1 MEVKMKTRHR
11 NKTLSIRLSENEK
24 ELLIRKAKQRRQN
37 ITEYILSTVLYESD
51 VDHVYLI
58 EMLKVLREASGRL
71 DSIQKQNTVSQNKD
85 LTTLFHEIL
94 DKQKEINNQIIKF
107 SADFYRR

>member
-1 MEVKMKTRHR
+1 MKTRYR
-11 NKTLSIRLSENEK
+11 NKTLSIRLSGNEK
-24 ELLIRKAKQRRQN
+24 ELLIRKAKQRGKS
-37 ITEYILSTVLYESD
+37 ITEYILSTVLYGSD

-58 EMLKVLREASGRL
+58 EMLKALRKASDRL
-71 DSIQKQNTVSQNKD
+71 DLIENTVSQNKD

>member
-1 MEVKMKTRHR
+1 MKTRQR
-11 NKTLSIRLSENEK
+11 NKTLSIRLSGNEK
-24 ELLIRKAKQRRQN
+24 ELLIRKAKQRGKS

-58 EMLKVLREASGRL
+58 EMLKALRKASDRL
-71 DSIQKQNTVSQNKD
+71 DLIEKTVSQNKD

>member
-1 MEVKMKTRHR
+1 MKTRHR

-24 ELLIRKAKQRRQN
+24 ELLIRKAKQRGQN

-58 EMLKVLREASGRL
+58 EMLKVLRKVSDRL
-71 DSIQKQNTVSQNKD
+71 DLIENTVSQNKD

>member
-1 MEVKMKTRHR
+1 MKTRQR
-11 NKTLSIRLSENEK
+11 NKTLSIRLSGNEK
-24 ELLIRKAKQRRQN
+24 ELLIRKAKQRGKS

-58 EMLKVLREASGRL
+58 EMLKALRKASDRL
-71 DSIQKQNTVSQNKD
+71 DLIENTVSQNKD

>member
-1 MEVKMKTRHR
+1 MEVKMKTRQR
-11 NKTLSIRLSENEK
+11 NKTLSIRLSGNEK
-24 ELLIRKAKQRRQN
+24 ELLIRKAKQHGKS
-37 ITEYILSTVLYESD
+37 ITEYILSTVLYGSD

-58 EMLKVLREASGRL
+58 EMLKALRKASDKL
-71 DSIQKQNTVSQNKD
+71 DLIENTVSQNKD

>member
-1 MEVKMKTRHR
+1 MEVKMKTRQR
-11 NKTLSIRLSENEK
+11 NKTLSIRLSETEK
-24 ELLIRKAKQRRQN
+24 ELLISKAKQRGQN
-37 ITEYILSTVLYESD
+37 ITEYILSKVLYELGVELICLLELLKTVRKVSD
-51 VDHVYLI
+51 
-58 EMLKVLREASGRL
+58 RL
-71 DSIQKQNTVSQNKD
+71 DLIQNTISQNKD

>member
-1 MEVKMKTRHR
+1 MKTRQR

-24 ELLIRKAKQRRQN
+24 ELLIRKAKQCGKS

-58 EMLKVLREASGRL
+58 EMLKALRKVSGRL

-85 LTTLFHEIL
+85 LMTLFQEIL
-94 DKQKEINNQIIKF
+94 DRQKEINNQIIKF

>member
-24 ELLIRKAKQRRQN
+24 ELLIRKAKQRGQN

-58 EMLKVLREASGRL
+58 EMLKVLRKVSDRL
-71 DSIQKQNTVSQNKD
+71 DLIENTVSQNKD